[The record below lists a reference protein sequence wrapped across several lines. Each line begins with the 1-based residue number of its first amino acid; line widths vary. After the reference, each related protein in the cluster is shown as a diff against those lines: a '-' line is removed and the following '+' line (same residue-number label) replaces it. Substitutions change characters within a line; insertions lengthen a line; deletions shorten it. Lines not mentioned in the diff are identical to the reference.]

1 MQPTKQCQIKPTAP
15 TEKTFL
21 PKILLIQ
28 KMSSTSARRPRS
40 VAKLQVVCP
49 HHPDANLIED
59 YHAGDMIC
67 PECGLVVGDRV
78 IDVGSEWRTFS
89 NENGG
94 DHKDQSRVGAS
105 EHWLLGS
112 DLFTMIGPGGK
123 QLDDESGKPMY
134 YTSILNFN
142 FL

>member
-1 MQPTKQCQIKPTAP
+1 
-15 TEKTFL
+15 
-21 PKILLIQ
+21 
-28 KMSSTSARRPRS
+28 MSSTSARRPRS

-94 DHKDQSRVGAS
+94 DQKDQSRVGAS

>member
-1 MQPTKQCQIKPTAP
+1 M
-15 TEKTFL
+15 
-21 PKILLIQ
+21 
-28 KMSSTSARRPRS
+28 STSAYRPRS
-40 VAKLQVVCP
+40 GARLQVVCP

-89 NENGG
+89 NDNNG
-94 DHKDQSRVGAS
+94 DQKDQCRVGAS

-112 DLFTMIGPGGK
+112 DLFTMIGPEGK
-123 QLDDESGKPMY
+123 QLDQSGKPMY
-134 YTSILNFN
+134 EFLNFFFFRKFRSN
-142 FL
+142 NLEVSGNQS